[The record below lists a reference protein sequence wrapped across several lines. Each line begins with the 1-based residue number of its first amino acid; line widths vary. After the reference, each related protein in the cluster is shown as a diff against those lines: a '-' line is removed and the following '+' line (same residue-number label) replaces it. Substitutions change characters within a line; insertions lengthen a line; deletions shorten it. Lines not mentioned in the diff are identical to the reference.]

1 MMDNDQVINTID
13 DVTGHVSLIRNE
25 CSNLDGHWHQAELE
39 ITTKD
44 SFVSGVRHHGQK
56 YPLLKGVDQFFGSQK
71 GGDIIILLKRGAT
84 LKGGTF
90 RKRGMTFFSSKF

>member
-1 MMDNDQVINTID
+1 MMMDNDQVINTID

-44 SFVSGVRHHGQK
+44 SMIVDFAVSGVKHHGQQF
-56 YPLLKGVDQFFGSQK
+56 GVEFGHLCFQ
-71 GGDIIILLKRGAT
+71 
-84 LKGGTF
+84 
-90 RKRGMTFFSSKF
+90 